1 MQICFATNNQNKINE
16 IQAMLPDSIQLQSLS
31 EIGCTEELAENQTTL
46 EGNSHQKAE
55 YVHKKYHVP
64 CFADD
69 TGLEVF
75 CLDGAPGVFSARYA
89 GESRDTVANMA
100 LLLKNLKGKED
111 RKAQFRTVITFIN
124 EGGKSKQFEGI
135 VRGKIAEEQKGK
147 GGFGYDPI
155 FVPKGYDKTFAQMSA
170 DEKNTISHRAIATER
185 FVKYLEKFA

>member
-1 MQICFATNNQNKINE
+1 M
-16 IQAMLPDSIQLQSLS
+16 
-31 EIGCTEELAENQTTL
+31 
-46 EGNSHQKAE
+46 
-55 YVHKKYHVP
+55 HKKYHVP

>member
-111 RKAQFRTVITFIN
+111 RKTRQIIN
-124 EGGKSKQFEGI
+124 KMVKNSFDLVVNYLNGAYQQNQEVSKRCKHKI
-135 VRGKIAEEQKGK
+135 VLEYLLA
-147 GGFGYDPI
+147 
-155 FVPKGYDKTFAQMSA
+155 A
-170 DEKNTISHRAIATER
+170 KNQRI
-185 FVKYLEKFA
+185 L